1 MKVLKEGNPA
11 TAVISCPHCKCEME
25 YNNGDLYKESI
36 YENYNCTSYPQKKIE
51 TFYIKCPCCKE
62 HITVR
67 KL

>member
-1 MKVLKEGNPA
+1 MKILKEGVPA

-25 YNNGDLYKESI
+25 YINSDLHEEITYGDAYYTTARPHKSI
-36 YENYNCTSYPQKKIE
+36 SY
-51 TFYIKCPCCKE
+51 YIKCPCCGE